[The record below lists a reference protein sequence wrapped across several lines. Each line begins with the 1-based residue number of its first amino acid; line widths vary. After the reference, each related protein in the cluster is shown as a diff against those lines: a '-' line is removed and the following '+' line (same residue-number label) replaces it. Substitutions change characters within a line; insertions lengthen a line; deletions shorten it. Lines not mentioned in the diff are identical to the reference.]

1 MTNKQLKQ
9 FESETAAAWN
19 RYFEASRVLKP
30 WQFQER
36 AALDAAYQQEYAAIL
51 AKWESMG
58 EPPRISSASE
68 LALRAEKERLDRLAM
83 EHYKRLIGEAQE
95 EIARLQSGIAALREV
110 LTQRRDDWQDRIS
123 REMAYQ
129 EPSPYAP
136 YCLGYIDSLTATIKD
151 LNALFPPD
159 ASASGNQR
167 RNSDDNSGRK

>member
-1 MTNKQLKQ
+1 MSHEEEIARLRAEN
-9 FESETAAAWN
+9 
-19 RYFEASRVLKP
+19 
-30 WQFQER
+30 
-36 AALDAAYQQEYAAIL
+36 AALQNEARQIWAQVPDGYKLSSGARPLEAIRL
-51 AKWESMG
+51 MVEGLWAM
-58 EPPRISSASE
+58 SE
-68 LALRAEKERLDRLAM
+68 EVRALRAENASLDRIATDYYERLT
-83 EHYKRLIGEAQE
+83 GEVQE